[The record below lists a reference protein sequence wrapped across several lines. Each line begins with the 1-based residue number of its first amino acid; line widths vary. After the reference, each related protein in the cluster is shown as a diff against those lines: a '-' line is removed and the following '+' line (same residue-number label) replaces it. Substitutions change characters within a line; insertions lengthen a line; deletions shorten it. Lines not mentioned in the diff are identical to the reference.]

1 MVIAII
7 EGYKKRFGL
16 QGIFFIAPA
25 IIFLFLMVVYPLFKV
40 FQYSFQ
46 EYSSQHSFVFVGLQ
60 QYQRLFSDEL
70 FWVSIKN
77 TFLFTIGTIVLDL
90 VISWGIALLLNAR
103 WPNLKVRNFF
113 RGALLFPFLFSAPAA
128 ALLWGILYQPLG
140 FLNYIIESLFGTT
153 INFLGDPKWAL
164 LSVLWVNV
172 WKNFPLIMI
181 LILGGL
187 QSIPASLYEAAKIDG
202 ATRVQ
207 SFWYV
212 TLPQMRSLMIT
223 IIIIDFVTT
232 FIHFDLVWT
241 MTKGGPLYSTYL
253 ISFFLYQKGMHA
265 FKFGYASAIGVII
278 AVIISVC
285 IGTYVFLYS
294 KRVRI

>member
-1 MVIAII
+1 M
-7 EGYKKRFGL
+7 
-16 QGIFFIAPA
+16 
-25 IIFLFLMVVYPLFKV
+25 
-40 FQYSFQ
+40 
-46 EYSSQHSFVFVGLQ
+46 Q

-90 VISWGIALLLNAR
+90 AISWGVALLLNAR
-103 WPNLKVRNFF
+103 WPNLKARNFF

-153 INFLGDPKWAL
+153 ISFLGDPKWAL
-164 LSVLWVNV
+164 FSVLWVNV

-187 QSIPASLYEAAKIDG
+187 QSIPESLYEAARIDG
-202 ATRVQ
+202 ANRVQ
-207 SFWYV
+207 SFWHI

-241 MTKGGPLYSTYL
+241 MTKGGPLRSTYL

-265 FKFGYASAIGVII
+265 FKFGYASAIGVVI
-278 AVIISVC
+278 ALIISVC
-285 IGTYVFLYS
+285 VGTYIFLYS